1 MSAPIASAIWATD
14 GRLPYSGTAM
24 KSVTVPVAS
33 RAPEWELKDGLGD
46 IHRLDEID
54 GDKILLVFF
63 RGFWCESCQA
73 QLASMTSE
81 HQDFVDRGAITVAI
95 SADSAKPGLGLPFL
109 VLSDP
114 DLRVIRQ
121 YGVLHRPDD
130 LGPGIARP
138 SVFLLDQS
146 RTVRYAYI
154 GADANDR
161 PMLDALLLALDS
173 I

>member
-1 MSAPIASAIWATD
+1 
-14 GRLPYSGTAM
+14 M
-24 KSVTVPVAS
+24 KSVTVPIGT
-33 RAPEWELKDGLGD
+33 RAPLWELEDSSGQV
-46 IHRLDEID
+46 HRLDGID

-73 QLASMTSE
+73 QLELMTSE
-81 HQDFVDRGAITVAI
+81 HQDIIDRGAITVAI
-95 SADSAKPGLGLPFL
+95 SADSGDPVQVLPFL

-121 YGVLHRPDD
+121 YGVLHQPDD
-130 LGPGIARP
+130 NGPGIARP
-138 SVFLLDQS
+138 SVFLLDRA
-146 RTVRYAYI
+146 RTVRFAYI

-161 PMLDALLLALDS
+161 PKLDALLLALDS

>member
-1 MSAPIASAIWATD
+1 
-14 GRLPYSGTAM
+14 M
-24 KSVTVPVAS
+24 KSVTVPVGTK
-33 RAPEWELKDGLGD
+33 APPWELKDSTGT
-46 IHRLDEID
+46 IHRHDEID
-54 GDKILLVFF
+54 GDKVLLVFF

-73 QLASMTSE
+73 QLELMTSE
-81 HQDFVDRGAITVAI
+81 HQEIVDREAVTVAI
-95 SADSAKPGLGLPFL
+95 SADSAEPGFSLPFL

-114 DLRVIRQ
+114 DLHVIRR
-121 YGVLHRPDD
+121 YGVLHQPDD

-138 SVFLLDQS
+138 SVFLLDRS

-161 PMLDALLLALDS
+161 PKIEALLLALDS